1 MSIEPLNSPSLLGY
15 LWRARRA
22 LAPGVGLALLRSLAI
37 APCPLI
43 FARIIDQSVPAG
55 DTRSVLL
62 YTALFAALLGMHYVF
77 SILGANELAKV
88 MARLMV
94 ELRSRI
100 FFRLQFLSF
109 SYLDRQKT
117 GRLLSKY
124 AFDTQNI
131 ESLLYSVLNQFLP
144 VILYSTGVFLVLAF
158 LNWRLTAILVLALPV
173 WAFAKWRFFAKLQ
186 ITNHEARLAQEKLTG
201 TASEFI
207 SALRLVRSFGEEK
220 QAEQL
225 LDRSSGDF
233 ARSRVDQSWV
243 SAVFGTFTY
252 VSTQAIA
259 ALVVAGG
266 AILAIQGQMTVGTLV
281 AFIAGLP
288 VILAPVQMV
297 IGLSEPW
304 FAGRESYASIKELI
318 DSPYVEEW
326 HGARREKRLSG
337 DIVFDRV
344 SFTYPETEKRVIE
357 SFSLTI
363 RPGENIA
370 LVGPSGSGKSTLAN
384 LLLGLYAPTAGQ
396 ILIDGVPQSE
406 WDMRWIR
413 RQMAVVMQ
421 ESILLSGTVDENI
434 RFAHA
439 GATDEEVR
447 AAARLANAEEF
458 ILKMPQGYQTPIGER
473 GVTLSGGQRQR
484 LAIARAILRNPPV
497 LILDEA
503 TSALDYE
510 SERLIQQALDRL
522 AQGRTVIT
530 IAHRLSTIKNADR
543 IVVLRDGAVLEEGDY
558 NTLLARGGA
567 FAELITAQTIG
578 ADFIKAETASL
589 FPPSSALPP
598 TYSS

>member
-1 MSIEPLNSPSLLGY
+1 M
-15 LWRARRA
+15 
-22 LAPGVGLALLRSLAI
+22 
-37 APCPLI
+37 
-43 FARIIDQSVPAG
+43 PAG
-55 DTRSVLL
+55 DTRGVLI
-62 YTALFAALLGMHYVF
+62 YTAIFTALLALHYAF
-77 SILGANELAKV
+77 SVVGANELAKV

-124 AFDTQNI
+124 AFDTQKI
-131 ESLLYSVLNQFLP
+131 ESLLYTILNQFLP
-144 VILYSTGVFLVLAF
+144 VILYSGGVLVVLAF
-158 LNWRLTAILVLALPV
+158 LNWRLTAVLLLALPV
-173 WAFAKWRFFAKLQ
+173 WAFAKWRFFAQLQ
-186 ITNHEARLAQEKLTG
+186 RTNHEARLAQEKLTG

-220 QAEQL
+220 RAEEL
-225 LDRSSGDF
+225 LDRTSDDF

-266 AILAIQGQMTVGTLV
+266 AILAINGQMTIGTLV

-288 VILAPVQMV
+288 VILSPVQMV

-326 HGARREKRLSG
+326 HGARRETRLTG

-344 SFTYPETEKRVIE
+344 AFTYPETEKRVIHDL
-357 SFSLTI
+357 SLTI
-363 RPGENIA
+363 RPGDNVA

-384 LLLGLYAPTAGQ
+384 LLLGLYAPTTGQ
-396 ILIDGVPQSE
+396 ILIDGVPQRE

-421 ESILLSGTVDENI
+421 ESILLSGTVEENI

-439 GATDEEVR
+439 TATDAEVR

-458 ILKMPQGYQTPIGER
+458 ILKMPQGYATPVGER

-510 SERLIQQALDRL
+510 SERLIQQAIERL

-543 IVVLRDGAVLEEGDY
+543 IIVLRDGAILEEGDY
-558 NTLLARGGA
+558 ASLLARGGA
-567 FAELITAQTIG
+567 FAELIHAQTHG
-578 ADFIKAETASL
+578 DDA
-589 FPPSSALPP
+589 PSSDPLRPA
-598 TYSS
+598 SSAPFPSP

>member
-1 MSIEPLNSPSLLGY
+1 LATLRAVMSHEPLHAPTLLGY

-55 DTRSVLL
+55 DTRGVLV
-62 YTALFAALLGMHYVF
+62 YTALFTALLGLHYGF
-77 SILGANELAKV
+77 SVVGANELAKV

-124 AFDTQNI
+124 AFDTQKI
-131 ESLLYSVLNQFLP
+131 ESLLYTILNQFLP
-144 VILYSTGVFLVLAF
+144 VILYSGGVLVVLAF
-158 LNWRLTAILVLALPV
+158 LNWRLTAVLLLALPV
-173 WAFAKWRFFAKLQ
+173 WAFAKWRFFARLQ
-186 ITNHEARLAQEKLTG
+186 RTNHEARLAQEKLTG

-220 QAEQL
+220 RAEEL
-225 LDRSSGDF
+225 LDRTSDDF

-266 AILAIQGQMTVGTLV
+266 AILAINGQMTIGTLV

-288 VILAPVQMV
+288 VILSPVQMV

-326 HGARREKRLSG
+326 HGARRETRLTG

-344 SFTYPETEKRVIE
+344 AFTYPETEKRVIHDL
-357 SFSLTI
+357 SLTI
-363 RPGENIA
+363 RPGENVA

-384 LLLGLYAPTAGQ
+384 LLLGLYAPTTGQ
-396 ILIDGVPQSE
+396 ILIDGVPQRE

-421 ESILLSGTVDENI
+421 ESILLSGTIEENI

-439 GATDEEVR
+439 TATDAEVR
-447 AAARLANAEEF
+447 AAAQLANAEEF
-458 ILKMPQGYQTPIGER
+458 ILKMPQGYATPVGER

-510 SERLIQQALDRL
+510 SERLIQQALERL

-543 IVVLRDGAVLEEGDY
+543 IIVLRDGAILEEGNY
-558 NTLLARGGA
+558 ASLLARGGV
-567 FAELITAQTIG
+567 FAELIHAQTLG
-578 ADFIKAETASL
+578 DDAPAG
-589 FPPSSALPP
+589 
-598 TYSS
+598 

>member
-1 MSIEPLNSPSLLGY
+1 MSNEPLNSPSLLGY

-62 YTALFAALLGMHYVF
+62 YTALFASLLGLHYVF

-88 MARLMV
+88 MASLMV

-124 AFDTQNI
+124 AFDTQKI

-158 LNWRLTAILVLALPV
+158 LNWRLTAILGLALPV
-173 WAFAKWRFFAKLQ
+173 WAFAKWRFFSKLQ

-266 AILAIQGQMTVGTLV
+266 AILAIQGEMTVGTLV

-297 IGLSEPW
+297 IALSEPW

-344 SFTYPETEKRVIE
+344 TFTYPETDKRVIE

-421 ESILLSGTVDENI
+421 ESILLSGSVDENI

-484 LAIARAILRNPPV
+484 IAIARAILRNPPV

-543 IVVLRDGAVLEEGDY
+543 IVVLRDGAVLEEGNY
-558 NTLLARGGA
+558 SSLLARGGA

-578 ADFIKAETASL
+578 ADFIKAETPSL
-589 FPPSSALPP
+589 LPPPTALPP
-598 TYSS
+598 TYPS

>member
-1 MSIEPLNSPSLLGY
+1 
-15 LWRARRA
+15 
-22 LAPGVGLALLRSLAI
+22 
-37 APCPLI
+37 
-43 FARIIDQSVPAG
+43 
-55 DTRSVLL
+55 
-62 YTALFAALLGMHYVF
+62 
-77 SILGANELAKV
+77 
-88 MARLMV
+88 
-94 ELRSRI
+94 
-100 FFRLQFLSF
+100 
-109 SYLDRQKT
+109 
-117 GRLLSKY
+117 
-124 AFDTQNI
+124 
-131 ESLLYSVLNQFLP
+131 VLNQFLP

-558 NTLLARGGA
+558 TTLLARGGA

-578 ADFIKAETASL
+578 ADFIKAETPSPL
-589 FPPSSALPP
+589 PPPTALPP